1 MSIIE
6 ESIKEAAV
14 EKEISHLDYL
24 TGDEPPIEPAPSSR
38 ISDFLPDLSILLSK
52 TGPGGIE
59 EYIDH
64 PLNGKKSRGMAQ
76 MLRGLTGI
84 AGELDYAI
92 IDIAMG
98 AFQYTKEKTDAITKP
113 AE

>member
-1 MSIIE
+1 MSIID
-6 ESIKEAAV
+6 ESIKEAV
-14 EKEISHLDYL
+14 EEKEISHLDYL
-24 TGDEPPIEPAPSSR
+24 TEEPVADPGPGSR

-52 TGPGGIE
+52 TGSGSIE
-59 EYIDH
+59 DYIEH

-84 AGELDYAI
+84 AGELDYAV
-92 IDIAMG
+92 IDIALG